1 MFQDK
6 NHNITRLEATNDQG
20 NRISEILLKLEK
32 AVASSN
38 DSLVIRYLN
47 KYQEAAGRTPRKAVI

>member
-1 MFQDK
+1 MFQDG
-6 NHNITRLEATNDQG
+6 NHNITSLTANNDDG

-32 AVASSN
+32 AVANNN

-47 KYQEAAGRTPRKAVI
+47 KYQEMSGRQPRKAAT